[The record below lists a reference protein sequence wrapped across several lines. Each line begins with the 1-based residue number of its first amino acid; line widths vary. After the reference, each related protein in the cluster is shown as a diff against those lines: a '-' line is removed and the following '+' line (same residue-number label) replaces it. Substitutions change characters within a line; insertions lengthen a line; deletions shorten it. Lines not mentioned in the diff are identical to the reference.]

1 MHESIQ
7 LVIDS
12 LPYLLK
18 GAVFT
23 LQLSIGGMFFGLVL
37 GFILALMRLSP
48 LLPVRWLAR
57 FYISIFRGTPLI
69 AQLFMIYYG
78 LPQFGIELDPIP
90 AAMIGLSLNT
100 AAYAAETLRA
110 AISSIDKGQWEA
122 GASIGMTRWQTMR
135 RAILPQA
142 ARVALP
148 PLSNSF
154 ISLVK
159 DTSLAATIQVPELFR
174 QAQLITSRT
183 LEVFT
188 MYLAASLIYWVMA
201 TVLSALQN
209 YFEEQLNRQERA
221 EMSAIEVRNLV
232 KKFHGQTVLHG
243 IDLDVKPGEVV
254 AIIGPSGSGK
264 TTLLRSIN
272 LLEQPEAGTIKV
284 GEITIDTARSL
295 TQQKGLIRQLRQHVG
310 FVFQNFNLFPHR
322 TVLENII
329 EGPVIVKGEPKAEAT
344 ARARELLAKVGLA
357 GKETSYPRR
366 LSGGQ
371 QQRVAIA
378 RALAM
383 RPEVILFD
391 EPTSALDPELVGEV
405 LNTIRQLA
413 QEKRTMVI
421 VTHEMSFARD
431 VADRA
436 IFMDQ
441 GRIVEQ
447 GPAKSLFTHPQQPRT
462 HQFLEKFLMQ

>member
-1 MHESIQ
+1 
-7 LVIDS
+7 
-12 LPYLLK
+12 
-18 GAVFT
+18 
-23 LQLSIGGMFFGLVL
+23 
-37 GFILALMRLSP
+37 
-48 LLPVRWLAR
+48 
-57 FYISIFRGTPLI
+57 
-69 AQLFMIYYG
+69 
-78 LPQFGIELDPIP
+78 
-90 AAMIGLSLNT
+90 
-100 AAYAAETLRA
+100 
-110 AISSIDKGQWEA
+110 
-122 GASIGMTRWQTMR
+122 
-135 RAILPQA
+135 
-142 ARVALP
+142 
-148 PLSNSF
+148 
-154 ISLVK
+154 
-159 DTSLAATIQVPELFR
+159 
-174 QAQLITSRT
+174 
-183 LEVFT
+183 
-188 MYLAASLIYWVMA
+188 
-201 TVLSALQN
+201 
-209 YFEEQLNRQERA
+209 
-221 EMSAIEVRNLV
+221 MSAIEVKNLV

-243 IDLDVKPGEVV
+243 IDLEVQTGEVV

-272 LLEQPEAGTIKV
+272 LLEQPESGTVRV
-284 GEITIDTARSL
+284 GDITIDTARSARE
-295 TQQKGLIRQLRQHVG
+295 QRGLVRELRQQVG
-310 FVFQNFNLFPHR
+310 FVFQSFNLFPHR

-344 ARARELLAKVGLA
+344 ARARELLAKVGLS
-357 GKETSYPRR
+357 GKENSYPKR

-441 GRIVEQ
+441 GKIVEQ
-447 GPAKSLFTHPQQPRT
+447 GEAKALFANPTQPRT
-462 HQFLEKFLMQ
+462 RQFLDKLLNA